1 MKRATFPGRL
11 VLLGHPVA
19 HSLSPRFQE
28 AALRA
33 ARIPLRYE
41 ALDVAPGALD
51 ATLATLRAAAAAG
64 NVTIPHK
71 EAMAARCDRLT
82 PLARRCGAV
91 NTFWHEGGA
100 LVGDNTDVGGAEETA
115 RALLRDRRAG
125 ARVAIVGAG
134 GAAAALLAAV
144 EGWEGATATLYNRH
158 MPRAQQLAERFASIA
173 TAAPTLAA
181 ALRGATLVVNA
192 TPLGLH
198 AGDDFPVPLAA
209 LPEGAAVFDLVYH
222 PAETR
227 WVTAAREAGHWA
239 ADGRGMLVEQG
250 ALAFERWFGVAPD
263 RNAMW
268 TAMH

>member
-1 MKRATFPGRL
+1 MSATLPGRL

-19 HSLSPRFQE
+19 HSLSPRFQD

-33 ARIPLRYE
+33 AGIPLRYE
-41 ALDVAPGALD
+41 ALDVLPEALD
-51 ATLATLRAAAAAG
+51 ATLATLRATAAAG

-82 PLARRCGAV
+82 PLAQRCGAV
-91 NTFWHEGGA
+91 NAFWHEGGA
-100 LVGDNTDVGGAEETA
+100 LVGDNTDVGGADETA
-115 RALLRDRRAG
+115 RALLKGACAG

-134 GAAAALLAAV
+134 GAAAAVLAAV
-144 EGWEGATATLYNRH
+144 EGWQGATATLYNRH
-158 MPRAQQLAERFASIA
+158 MPRAEQLAKRYSAIAS
-173 TAAPTLAA
+173 AAPTLAA
-181 ALRGATLVVNA
+181 ALRDATLVVNA
-192 TPLGLH
+192 TPLGLR
-198 AGDDFPVPLAA
+198 AEDPFPVPLAA
-209 LPEGAAVFDLVYH
+209 LPEGAAIFDLVYH
-222 PAETR
+222 PSETR

-268 TAMH
+268 TAMQ